1 MEGESLTFGCYM
13 YINDIDKVTYVY
25 NLNVCNFTLGCISNT
40 IENIVI
46 SI

>member
-1 MEGESLTFGCYM
+1 MEGESPTFGCYM
-13 YINDIDKVTYVY
+13 YINDIDKVTY